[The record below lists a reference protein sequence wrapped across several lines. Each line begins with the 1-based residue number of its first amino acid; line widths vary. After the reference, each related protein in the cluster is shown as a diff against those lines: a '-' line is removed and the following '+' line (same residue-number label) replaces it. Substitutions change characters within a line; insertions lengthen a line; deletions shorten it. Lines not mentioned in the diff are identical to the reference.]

1 MKRWLTSLP
10 AKIAEGLLGA
20 ALFTYV
26 VQEGVLG
33 ESIKVW
39 IALLGFLICG
49 GSAFFV
55 GTSRAGRENLYPYY
69 AEHVREALNTLQR
82 IAAGQV
88 TGVTT
93 EEFVE
98 RGILAP
104 ACYWLTRLGDE
115 SVRMTVI
122 RPKEPDQQEFELLWE
137 FGHSVEAR
145 HGFSL
150 DVAGS
155 FAGVAFTRGETQ
167 WTNDVAKDPRWAKHP
182 KARPGREYGSLVAV
196 PIRMGDDVVAA
207 FNAISK
213 HNKAFSPADLNY
225 LELLG
230 ALISM
235 IYTGAYA
242 SASVPSGR
250 P

>member
-10 AKIAEGLLGA
+10 ARIAEGLLGA
-20 ALFTYV
+20 ALFAYV

-33 ESIKVW
+33 EDIKVW
-39 IALLGFLICG
+39 IALLALLLCCG
-49 GSAFFV
+49 GAYFV
-55 GTSRAGRENLYPYY
+55 GAGRVTRKNLYPYY

-82 IAAGQV
+82 VAAGTV
-88 TGVTT
+88 AGVTT

-104 ACYWLTRLGDE
+104 ACYWLTQVGDE
-115 SVRMTVI
+115 GVRMTVI
-122 RPKEPDQQEFELLWE
+122 RPKEPDRQEFELVWE

-145 HGFSL
+145 HAFSL

-167 WTNDVAKDPRWAKHP
+167 WTNEVAKDPRWAKHP
-182 KARPGREYGSLVAV
+182 KARPGREYGSLVSV
-196 PIRMGDDVVAA
+196 PIRMGDEVVAV

-213 HNKAFSPADLNY
+213 YNKAFSPADLNY

-230 ALISM
+230 ALIGM
-235 IYTGAYA
+235 IYAVAHGRS
-242 SASVPSGR
+242 SAPSAGS
-250 P
+250 